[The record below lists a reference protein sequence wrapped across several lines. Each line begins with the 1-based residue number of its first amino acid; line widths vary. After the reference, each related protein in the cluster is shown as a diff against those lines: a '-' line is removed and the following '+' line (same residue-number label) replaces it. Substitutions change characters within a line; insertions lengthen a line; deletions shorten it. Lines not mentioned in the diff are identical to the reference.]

1 MDIRDSLRPATI
13 VRRIRNR
20 HLFFM
25 DIILII
31 LGAWLSFDMRLET
44 LIPPLHDLNA
54 LLAYLLVALL
64 VRLWMFHMTG
74 IYKCYWLFASI
85 EELRLL
91 TLSITGSTFIIA
103 VTFLGVLLPLDY
115 VHGLPR
121 SALLIDWLVSLGL
134 LGGSRCLIRILGN
147 VGDGAPHVQNNGD
160 RSSVLIAGA
169 GEAGSMIV
177 RQLVNNPQLGLQAV
191 GFVDDDPAKWGVRV
205 HGVPVLGSR
214 KDLPW
219 LILKYNIS
227 QVIIA
232 MPAASGAVLRE
243 IHEICRKIGDIDVRT
258 VPGIYEI
265 LAGQVSL
272 QHVREVQIEDLL
284 RREPVETDTHAIRGY
299 LYHKRVA
306 ITGAGGSIGSELCR
320 QIAAIEPSLL
330 LLIGHG
336 ENSIFTIEQEMRRN
350 FPAIPVQPIIVDIR
364 DRERLTWVFRTWQ
377 PQIVFHAAAHKH
389 VPLMECN
396 VVEAVTN
403 NILGT
408 RNVVRAAT
416 GVNVE
421 RLVMISSDK
430 AVHPSSIMGAS
441 KRIAEMVVQ
450 EAALR
455 MARPYVV
462 VRFGNVLGSRGSV
475 IPLFKEQIKAG
486 GPVTVTH
493 PEMTR
498 YFMTIPEAVHLV
510 LQAGV
515 LGMGSEIFVLDMGQ
529 PVKVLDLAKDLIELS
544 GFKPNEDIDIIF
556 TGIRPGEK
564 LHETLFYSDEMQA
577 GTAHEKIL
585 VTQNNHGQ
593 AAEDLEEVIKHLEQL
608 AHGQREAEILAVFQE
623 VLPDY
628 RAAEVFEPP
637 AQSRE
642 QPAPRQRRAP
652 VRATPSDGRLTSP
665 GSVDIAPALP
675 AESG

>member
-1 MDIRDSLRPATI
+1 MDTKKKNLRLMTI
-13 VRRIRNR
+13 VSRIRNR

-25 DIILII
+25 DIILIT
-31 LGAWLSFDMRLET
+31 LGAWLSFDIRLET
-44 LIPPLHDLNA
+44 LIPMKDLKS
-54 LLAYLLVALL
+54 LLAYVLVALL
-64 VRLWMFHMTG
+64 ARLWVF
-74 IYKCYWLFASI
+74 YVADVYECYWPFASI
-85 EELRLL
+85 EELKLL
-91 TLSITGSTFIIA
+91 TFAITGSTFIITA
-103 VTFLGVLLPLDY
+103 AFLGMLMPLDY
-115 VHGLPR
+115 VHDFPR
-121 SALLIDWLVSLGL
+121 SVMLIDWLMSLGL
-134 LGGSRCLIRILGN
+134 LGGSRFLIRALSN
-147 VGDGAPHVQNNGD
+147 KPTGAPYVQKKGN

-169 GEAGSMIV
+169 GEAGNTIV
-177 RQLVNNPQLGLQAV
+177 RQLVNNPQLGLKVV

-219 LILKYNIS
+219 LILKYNVS
-227 QVIIA
+227 EVIIA
-232 MPAASGAVLRE
+232 MPAAPGAVIRE
-243 IHEICRKIGDIDVRT
+243 IHEICRKIGDVGVRT

-272 QHVREVQIEDLL
+272 QHVREVRIEDLL
-284 RREPVETDTHAIRGY
+284 RREPVETDAQAIHGY

-320 QIAAIEPSLL
+320 QIAAIGPGLL

-336 ENSIFTIEQEMRRN
+336 ENSIFKIEQEMRRN
-350 FPAIPVQPIIVDIR
+350 FPAIPVRPIIVDIR
-364 DRERLTWVFRTWQ
+364 DRERLAWVFRTWQ

-396 VVEAVTN
+396 MVEAVTN
-403 NILGT
+403 NVLGT
-408 RNVVRAAT
+408 CNVVRAAAD
-416 GVNVE
+416 VDVE

-430 AVHPSSIMGAS
+430 AVHPLSVMGAT

-450 EAALR
+450 ETARAI
-455 MARPYVV
+455 ARPYVV

-493 PEMTR
+493 AEMTR

-515 LGMGSEIFVLDMGQ
+515 LGICGEIFVLDMGQ

-564 LHETLFYSDEMQA
+564 LHETLFYSDEVQTR
-577 GTAHEKIL
+577 TAHEKIM
-585 VTQNNHGQ
+585 VAQNGYDR
-593 AAEDLEEVIKHLEQL
+593 AAGDLEEVINHLEQL
-608 AHGQREAEILAVFQE
+608 AHAQSESEIMAVFKQ

-628 RAAEVFEPP
+628 RTAEAAGPA

-642 QPAPRQRRAP
+642 QPAPRQRRPPAQADRYHTPTSPAP
-652 VRATPSDGRLTSP
+652 VD
-665 GSVDIAPALP
+665 VAPALT
-675 AESG
+675 ARSG

>member
-1 MDIRDSLRPATI
+1 MNKDNLQPMTI
-13 VRRIRNR
+13 VHRIRNR

-25 DIILII
+25 DIILIAV
-31 LGAWLSFDMRLET
+31 GAWLSFSIRLET
-44 LIPPLHDLNA
+44 LVPLQDPQS
-54 LLAYLLVALL
+54 LLSYMLVAVV
-64 VRLWMFHMTG
+64 VRLGVFYVVG
-74 IYKCYWLFASI
+74 VYKCYWLFASI
-85 EELRLL
+85 EELKLI
-91 TLSITGSTFIIA
+91 TLSITSSTLIIA
-103 VTFLGVLLPLDY
+103 VVFLGVLLPFDF
-115 VHGLPR
+115 VHALPR
-121 SALLIDWLVSLGL
+121 SVLFIDWLLSLGM
-134 LGGSRCLIRILGN
+134 LGGSRCLIRILGDMS
-147 VGDGAPHVQNNGD
+147 DGASRTHKGD
-160 RSSVLIAGA
+160 SSPVLIVGA
-169 GEAGSMIV
+169 GEAGSVIV
-177 RQLVNNPQLGLQAV
+177 RQLANNPQLGLKAV
-191 GFVDDDPAKWGVRV
+191 GFVDDDAIKCGVWV
-205 HGVPVLGSR
+205 HGVPVLGGH

-232 MPAASGAVLRE
+232 LPAAPGAVIRE
-243 IHEICRKIGDIDVRT
+243 IHEICRKIGDVGVRT
-258 VPGIYEI
+258 VPGMYEI

-272 QHVREVQIEDLL
+272 QQVREVQIEDLL
-284 RREPVETDTHAIRGY
+284 RREPVETDAQAIHGY
-299 LYHKRVA
+299 LYNKRVA

-320 QIAAIEPSLL
+320 QIAAIGPGLL

-336 ENSIFTIEQEMRRN
+336 ENSIFKIEQEMRRN
-350 FPAIPVQPIIVDIR
+350 FPAIPVRPIIVDIR
-364 DRERLTWVFRTWQ
+364 DRERLAWVFRTWQ

-396 VVEAVTN
+396 MVEAVTN

-408 RNVVRAAT
+408 CNVVRAAAD
-416 GVNVE
+416 VDVE

-430 AVHPSSIMGAS
+430 AVHPLSVMGAT

-450 EAALR
+450 ETARAI
-455 MARPYVV
+455 ARPYVV

-493 PEMTR
+493 AEMTR

-515 LGMGSEIFVLDMGQ
+515 LGICGEIFVLDMGQ

-564 LHETLFYSDEMQA
+564 LHETLFYSDEVQTR
-577 GTAHEKIL
+577 TAHEKIM
-585 VTQNNHGQ
+585 VAQNGYDR
-593 AAEDLEEVIKHLEQL
+593 AAGDLEEVINHLEQL
-608 AHGQREAEILAVFQE
+608 AHAQSESEIMAVFKQ

-628 RAAEVFEPP
+628 RTAEAAGP
-637 AQSRE
+637 AVQSRE
-642 QPAPRQRRAP
+642 QPAPRQRRPPAQADRYHTPTSPAP
-652 VRATPSDGRLTSP
+652 VD
-665 GSVDIAPALP
+665 VAPALT
-675 AESG
+675 ARSG